1 MAVCLGCR
9 LLSLHNC
16 QLGNIRSEPSG
27 VARAFAFEA
36 VIEPMETC
44 SLWLPNTQNA
54 SRIIS
59 FLLKEC
65 PLQMERV
72 YEWLLSL
79 APTFWGFLPRTHR
92 LLDIR

>member
-1 MAVCLGCR
+1 MAFYLGFR
-9 LLSLHNC
+9 LLSVHNC

-36 VIEPMETC
+36 VLEPMETC
-44 SLWLPNTQNA
+44 SLWLPNTQHA
-54 SRIIS
+54 SKTIS
-59 FLLKEC
+59 FLLKVEC

-79 APTFWGFLPRTHR
+79 APPCGEFCLVH
-92 LLDIR
+92 IRF